1 MPVNPAAVAH
11 GPMLIGVT
19 INVLVMGII
28 IMQTYMYFSSYRH
41 RDQRWLKSLV
51 AFILFA
57 NFLNTGFAV
66 ADLYLALI
74 NNFGNFQYLTVST
87 WLFVTDPVIVG
98 TVASSVQMFFAWRV
112 HALTGKW
119 YLGLLTALLALAQL
133 ICAMLMA
140 WKCHEFPA
148 WADFAKFTDVLSLH
162 YGSKTVVPNSSSL
175 DDKHY
180 PGGRYD
186 HNHSRLVSCTS
197 LPEDPTQVLIAVQ
210 RGHKT
215 GLQGTDQVVD
225 RIIRRKFT
233 VSTGMLTSIW
243 ALLDLVLFLTM
254 PDASHLIFQI
264 PMVKLYT
271 ASLLSSLNSRV
282 TKSKVHLETT
292 DGGAQTMARFANQ
305 GMRKDNTTFRLDTA
319 SRPEVFVQVERHE
332 MGDLPGDQKTM
343 ATSSAD
349 HDLKSGWSDAASH
362 AV

>member
-148 WADFAKFTDVLSLH
+148 WADFAKFTDLIIAWMTSTILVDVTITTILVWYLEVIKPD
-162 YGSKTVVPNSSSL
+162 SKEP
-175 DDKHY
+175 
-180 PGGRYD
+180 
-186 HNHSRLVSCTS
+186 TS
-197 LPEDPTQVLIAVQ
+197 LWIVSSGAI
-210 RGHKT
+210 
-215 GLQGTDQVVD
+215 
-225 RIIRRKFT
+225 T

-282 TKSKVHLETT
+282 TKSKVHSETT
-292 DGGAQTMARFANQ
+292 DGGVHTMAKFANQ

>member
-148 WADFAKFTDVLSLH
+148 WADFANFTDLIIGIIHTSWLEALA
-162 YGSKTVVPNSSSL
+162 SNSSSL

-180 PGGRYD
+180 TGGRYD
-186 HNHSRLVSCTS
+186 YNNSRLVS
-197 LPEDPTQVLIAVQ
+197 

-215 GLQGTDQVVD
+215 GLQGTDQLVD
-225 RIIRRKFT
+225 RIIRLT

-282 TKSKVHLETT
+282 SKPKVQSETT
-292 DGGAQTMARFANQ
+292 DGGVQTMARFANQ
-305 GMRKDNTTFRLDTA
+305 GMRKDTTTFRLDTRA
-319 SRPEVFVQVERHE
+319 SSRPEVFVQVERHE

-349 HDLKSGWSDAASH
+349 HDVKSGWGDASSH